1 MAPIMSNE
9 FIVLLVLILLGF
21 AVLVFFVRKW
31 LNDFQEKQKP
41 DRLLGDLIKSFDIR
55 AHEQAR
61 EIREQSRMLNERLDN
76 AARVISAVQKNI
88 GEFSEIGRSMKNL
101 QEFLQSPKL
110 RGNIG
115 EEILGDL
122 IAQMFPKNSFFLQ
135 YTFKSGARVDAAIKT
150 DGGILTI
157 DAKFPMEN
165 FVKMSNAENEAERK
179 LFEKEFIRDL
189 KKHIDDISQ
198 KYILPDEGTLDF
210 SLMYVPSESVF
221 YELAQITEVMNYARR
236 SRVYPVSPTTLYA
249 HLQTI
254 LLSLAGKQLEVKT
267 KSIFK
272 MLRSMLGDYEK
283 IEGSMGVLGKHLTN
297 AYNQMSAVTQSFT
310 LLGQKLKSS
319 QSLEI
324 KGEQEKLFES

>member
-165 FVKMSNAENEAERK
+165 FVKMSKAENEAERK